1 MYILVY
7 KETNEEM
14 MNMKK
19 VLSYS
24 LLFVIMACGN
34 GTDNTID
41 SLGNEASQRRENTE
55 GTDDVILDIEEIISN
70 IREHYGAINYNV
82 KYYDK
87 VSKVVSSA
95 DDHTISL
102 KGYFKDGELRKMTTR
117 YEDDFERRI
126 EEYYFWDNELFFVY
140 TQFDVD
146 YPHDELSNYQS
157 EAPGQNRYY
166 FHKDNLIRWL
176 DPEKEEVVASKFSSK
191 EAKILSEVR
200 YLRTQLD

>member
-1 MYILVY
+1 
-7 KETNEEM
+7 
-14 MNMKK
+14 MKK

-34 GTDNTID
+34 GTDSTID
-41 SLGNEASQRRENTE
+41 SVGNEELERQESTE
-55 GTDDVILDIEEIISN
+55 EVDDVILDVEEIISN

-87 VSKVVSSA
+87 VSKVVSSSN
-95 DDHTISL
+95 DQTISL

-117 YEDDFERRI
+117 YEDDFERLI

-157 EAPGQNRYY
+157 ETPGQNRYY
-166 FHKDNLIRWL
+166 FHNDNLIRWL

-191 EAKILSEVR
+191 EVKILSEVR

>member
-1 MYILVY
+1 
-7 KETNEEM
+7 
-14 MNMKK
+14 
-19 VLSYS
+19 
-24 LLFVIMACGN
+24 MACGN
-34 GTDNTID
+34 GTDSTID
-41 SLGNEASQRRENTE
+41 SVGNEELERQESTE
-55 GTDDVILDIEEIISN
+55 EVDDVILDVEEIISN

-87 VSKVVSSA
+87 VSKVVSSSN
-95 DDHTISL
+95 DQTISL

-117 YEDDFERRI
+117 YEDDFERLI

-157 EAPGQNRYY
+157 ETPGQNRYY
-166 FHKDNLIRWL
+166 FHNDNLIRWL

-191 EAKILSEVR
+191 EVKILSEVR

>member
-1 MYILVY
+1 MCILVW
-7 KETNEEM
+7 KEANEEM
-14 MNMKK
+14 MNVKK

-95 DDHTISL
+95 DDHTMSL

-117 YEDDFERRI
+117 YEDDFERLI

-140 TQFDVD
+140 TQLDVD

-157 EAPGQNRYY
+157 ETPGQNRYY
-166 FHKDNLIRWL
+166 FHNDNLIRWL

>member
-1 MYILVY
+1 MCILVW
-7 KETNEEM
+7 KEANEEM
-14 MNMKK
+14 MNVKK

-95 DDHTISL
+95 DDHTMSL

-117 YEDDFERRI
+117 YEDDFERLI

-140 TQFDVD
+140 TQLDVD

-157 EAPGQNRYY
+157 ETPGQNRYY
-166 FHKDNLIRWL
+166 FHNDNLIRWL
-176 DPEKEEVVASKFSSK
+176 DPEKEQVVASKFSSK
-191 EAKILSEVR
+191 EAQILSEVR
-200 YLRTQLD
+200 YLRTHLD